1 MSTITTDPQSSYSV
15 SASASASAPVPAPS
29 RHAFTIVSAFMTQ
42 INIRDDR
49 NIQKYIDFGHALLH
63 VHIRQIIF
71 LERDVFERS
80 FCSAYRHLRKDA
92 GANNATT
99 GACSEYATRSF
110 VYANRTYTYVV
121 FGHLTFVFFEKTD
134 MYLTAYRDLATEF
147 SLQTPYPK
155 KDTLDYM
162 FVQCHK
168 TEWLAIAISLDSAL
182 FGGSALDG
190 MYVWM
195 DFGIRHMYSSD
206 IAFESAVYRLR
217 DRHANAKEKWN
228 RMLIYAPGCW
238 DATRVYHQDIYRNV
252 FWIFSGTS
260 FGGSAGAILEF
271 ARRTR
276 EKCIELLTTK
286 RHLMWEVNVW
296 ALVFRDCPA
305 LFSLFYGD
313 HNASLLERWF

>member
-1 MSTITTDPQSSYSV
+1 MSTITIDPQSSYPI
-15 SASASASAPVPAPS
+15 SASASASASESA
-29 RHAFTIVSAFMTQ
+29 HAFTIVSAFMTQ

-63 VHIRQIIF
+63 IHIRQIIF

-80 FCSAYRHLRKDA
+80 FCSAYRHLRKD
-92 GANNATT
+92 T
-99 GACSEYATRSF
+99 GTCSEYTPRSF
-110 VYANRTYTYVV
+110 VYGNRTYTYVV
-121 FGHLTFVFFEKTD
+121 FGHLTFVFFEKTN
-134 MYLTAYRDLATEF
+134 MYLTAYRESATEF

-182 FGGSALDG
+182 FGGSSLDG

-252 FWIFSGTS
+252 FWIFSGTT
-260 FGGSAGAILEF
+260 FGGGAGAILEF

-296 ALVFRDCPA
+296 ALIFRDCPA